1 MNFEEMLVQTE
12 KWMEDV
18 FSHEPTGHDIW
29 HMRRVKKL
37 AEHLARLEGGNLFI
51 CQMTALLHDYPDE
64 KWNDDPDQ
72 AYQDII
78 RFLRNLQ
85 LSTNRID
92 QILLSM
98 KNISYRGNHR
108 VPETLEGRIVQDAD
122 RLDAMGA
129 IGIAR
134 TFAYGG
140 KKGQLIHHPAVP
152 LHQLSN
158 VEYGSND
165 TTIQHFYDKL
175 LKLPKLLNTE
185 SARAIAIKRHEF
197 MKSFLAQF
205 YREWDGEDYQP
216 L

>member
-152 LHQLSN
+152 YIN
-158 VEYGSND
+158 C
-165 TTIQHFYDKL
+165 
-175 LKLPKLLNTE
+175 PMLNM
-185 SARAIAIKRHEF
+185 ARMTQPFNIF
-197 MKSFLAQF
+197 MTSC
-205 YREWDGEDYQP
+205 
-216 L
+216 